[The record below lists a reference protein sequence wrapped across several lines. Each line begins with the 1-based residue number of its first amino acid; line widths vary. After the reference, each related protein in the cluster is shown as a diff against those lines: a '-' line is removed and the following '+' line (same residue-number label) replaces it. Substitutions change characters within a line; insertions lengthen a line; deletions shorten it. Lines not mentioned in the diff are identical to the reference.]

1 MGSSSTCATL
11 SLEPSLEPQGR
22 ADSSGGGDTTHD
34 RHRTRGEA
42 DESAKPGAWEPR
54 IIAFLCYWC
63 SYTGAD
69 NAGTARLKYPANI
82 DIIRV
87 MCSGRIDPD
96 LIMTAFAKGADGVMV
111 CGCHIGDCHYIAG
124 NHKTMA
130 RMPMVARVLGDFGIE
145 PERFVHEWVSA
156 AEGDKFARLVRQV
169 TEQVRQAGPLNW
181 PARMRQRGVG
191 HGQDL
196 RSLGRRGM
204 TASIPAAERQPGKLR
219 IGMYWASSCGGCDI
233 SLLEI
238 AEHLLEL
245 IEVADV
251 VLWPCV
257 ADFKYR
263 TVADYP
269 DGHIDVCL
277 FNGGIRSSEQ
287 EEIARLLRRKSRTL
301 AAYGACAM
309 DGGIP
314 ALANLKSPGEIY
326 DAVYHSNPTLQ
337 NPGRTEP
344 VERWSTPQGDLTL
357 PRLYPQVL
365 RLADV
370 VHVDYQIPGCPPVG
384 TQVWKV
390 LQAVVAGEVPARA
403 DAVRVGCDNRSVCDE
418 CHREKRRVPREGV
431 QAAAPGDP
439 RAQLVPARAGIR
451 VPRRRHPQRLRRA
464 VHEGGN
470 RLPRLLRRLGPGGRP
485 GHGHA
490 QRARLG
496 HRRHDRGPGPRDR
509 GRDRRSDR
517 DVLSLQPGVEH
528 AQGPPVKHARS
539 ER

>member
-1 MGSSSTCATL
+1 
-11 SLEPSLEPQGR
+11 
-22 ADSSGGGDTTHD
+22 
-34 RHRTRGEA
+34 
-42 DESAKPGAWEPR
+42 
-54 IIAFLCYWC
+54 
-63 SYTGAD
+63 
-69 NAGTARLKYPANI
+69 
-82 DIIRV
+82 
-87 MCSGRIDPD
+87 
-96 LIMTAFAKGADGVMV
+96 
-111 CGCHIGDCHYIAG
+111 
-124 NHKTMA
+124 
-130 RMPMVARVLGDFGIE
+130 
-145 PERFVHEWVSA
+145 
-156 AEGDKFARLVRQV
+156 
-169 TEQVRQAGPLNW
+169 
-181 PARMRQRGVG
+181 
-191 HGQDL
+191 
-196 RSLGRRGM
+196 M
-204 TASIPAAERQPGKLR
+204 TASFPAGERQPGKLR

-251 VLWPCV
+251 VFWPCV

-326 DAVYHSNPTLQ
+326 DAAYHSNPTLQ
-337 NPGRTEP
+337 NPGTDRTG
-344 VERWSTPQGDLTL
+344 R
-357 PRLYPQVL
+357 
-365 RLADV
+365 AV
-370 VHVDYQIPGCPPVG
+370 VHAAGRPHASPVLPAGAPPGGCRRVDYQIPGCPPVG

-390 LQAVVAGEVPARA
+390 LQAVVAGEVPAR
-403 DAVRVGCDNRSVCDE
+403 DRRRPRRLRQPIGL
-418 CHREKRRVPREGV
+418 RRVPPREAQDPREGV

-439 RAQLVPARAGIR
+439 RAELVPARAGIR
-451 VPRRRHPQRLRRA
+451 VPGRRPPAAAAARCARRPNCTCRGCYGA
-464 VHEGGN
+464 AGLAADQGTAMLSALGSVIDATTED
-470 RLPRLLRRLGPGGRP
+470 PR
-485 GHGHA
+485 
-490 QRARLG
+490 
-496 HRRHDRGPGPRDR
+496 PRDC

-517 DVLSLQPGVEH
+517 DVLPLQPGVEH